1 MLSPIQPGGT
11 WMVAYDMT
19 SLDDWLFR
27 AAVGWKNVWGDLPR
41 EVLFPVARMD
51 ENGKPLN
58 GKHRYRLH
66 FPAGQLPPS
75 RYWRISLY
83 DVDGYFTGNL
93 IKRYGIGNMAEK
105 LEGNPDGSLT
115 LYIQHDSPGKNK
127 EMNWLPA
134 PKEGFF
140 LMMRMYQPE
149 EKMYRGEYILP
160 PLQEVK

>member
-1 MLSPIQPGGT
+1 
-11 WMVAYDMT
+11 MT

-27 AAVGWKNVWGDLPR
+27 SSVGWKNVWGDLAS
-41 EVLFPVARMD
+41 ELLFPIARMD
-51 ENGKPLN
+51 ETGQLLH
-58 GKHRYRLH
+58 GERRYRLH
-66 FPAGQLPPS
+66 FPAGQLPPA

-83 DVDGYFTGNL
+83 DLDGYFTASP

-105 LEGNPDGSLT
+105 LEADPDGSLT
-115 LYIQHDSPGKNK
+115 LYIQHDSPGRDK
-127 EMNWLPA
+127 ETNWLPA

-149 EKMYRGEYILP
+149 EKMYRGAYVLP